1 MKHLLQTLRHTALA
15 LLTLGLATACTR
27 ADDPLPDDAP
37 PFTGETTT
45 LTLRI
50 PAPGSTATTR
60 ADGTD
65 RIRVE
70 NTIKT
75 LRVLIM
81 PAGEWKE
88 GYPYVNR
95 LFTKDDLTWSAPTTE
110 NDGAT
115 TVTIPNVPVG
125 TMRIHVIANEAAM
138 GRDYTNLSTFNADI
152 TDHYESGIDHPKLCI
167 TNDPA
172 TKYFP
177 KRWKEM
183 SDLPDD
189 ALSGL
194 PMGWQE
200 LKQAITPGM
209 AAINVALER
218 AVAKINVNMTN
229 TLTTNVEITKME
241 FGAFFSNQLYLFR
254 EGDLDIPSTATYS
267 PITYTGSDADGI
279 LATIPAANGT
289 INGTMTLTLYAY
301 PSNAWKDPEHPT
313 PYAIGFT
320 TRRTTYPLQAFV
332 TKEHFS
338 RFNSIIRNTVIN
350 INATFRATSAQIDFS
365 VKPWTS
371 HTVDV
376 PPFE

>member
-1 MKHLLQTLRHTALA
+1 MKQLLSILTHNVLA
-15 LLTLGLATACTR
+15 LLTLGLAVACNN
-27 ADDPLPDDAP
+27 ADAPLPDDAP

-50 PAPGSTATTR
+50 PALGSTTTR

-65 RIRVE
+65 RTRVE

-81 PAGEWKE
+81 PAGAWVD
-88 GYPYVNR
+88 GYPSVNK
-95 LFTKDDLTWSAPTTE
+95 LFTKADLTWSDPTTE

-115 TVTIPNVPVG
+115 TVTISDVPVG

-138 GRDYTNLSTFNADI
+138 GRNYTELSTFNADI

-172 TKYFP
+172 TEFFP

-183 SDLPDD
+183 NDLPDD
-189 ALSGL
+189 ELLGL
-194 PMGWQE
+194 PMGWQNLE
-200 LKQAITPGM
+200 QKITPEM
-209 AAINVALER
+209 APINVALER

-229 TLTTNVEITKME
+229 TLTSEINITQME

-254 EGDLDIPSTATYS
+254 ESNLDIPSTATYS
-267 PITYTGSDADGI
+267 PITYTGSGTDGI
-279 LATIPAANGT
+279 LATIPAANDET
-289 INGTMTLTLYAY
+289 TTTMTLTLYAY
-301 PSNAWKDPEHPT
+301 PSNAWKDSEQPT
-313 PYAIGFT
+313 PYAIGFMT
-320 TRRTTYPLQAFV
+320 KKTTYPLQAFV
-332 TKEHFS
+332 TKTDYS
-338 RFNSIIRNTVIN
+338 RLNSIIRNTIVN

-365 VKPWTS
+365 VEPWTS